1 MLRASLSRAG
11 CRCGSTARWPRRR
24 STISAATIAT
34 GSCRLATSTSPR
46 ARTVSTPRRRS
57 SAWPRSPTLSRIAPR
72 RRRRGTRC
80 RASRRAR
87 ISPRRSCRAC
97 ADAARDE
104 RLRARHRSDGR
115 LALGDL
121 FAAVRVGHE
130 RLAGRSALRG
140 RSDARRLARIERPRD
155 EIEEARLQAVI
166 TEAEPAEIADEP
178 RGLRGAIDVAE
189 QPELELPILIAG
201 LIRRAPREDERRASV
216 GGRTDAFDDPVERQI
231 RATSGGEVNA
241 VTESVDDHAHIA
253 PILVAAGLAPHPVEI
268 HAAPGRRERDRRV
281 VTGNHIE
288 GTISFANDELFAKPG
303 LASASS
309 NECEPSVV
317 GPPRP

>member
-1 MLRASLSRAG
+1 
-11 CRCGSTARWPRRR
+11 
-24 STISAATIAT
+24 
-34 GSCRLATSTSPR
+34 
-46 ARTVSTPRRRS
+46 
-57 SAWPRSPTLSRIAPR
+57 
-72 RRRRGTRC
+72 
-80 RASRRAR
+80 
-87 ISPRRSCRAC
+87 RSCRAC

-104 RLRARHRSDGR
+104 RLRARHRSDSR

-155 EIEEARLQAVI
+155 AIEEARLQAAI
-166 TEAEPAEIADEP
+166 TEA
-178 RGLRGAIDVAE
+178 
-189 QPELELPILIAG
+189 
-201 LIRRAPREDERRASV
+201 
-216 GGRTDAFDDPVERQI
+216 DP
-231 RATSGGEVNA
+231 
-241 VTESVDDHAHIA
+241 AHIA
-253 PILVAAGLAPHPVEI
+253 PILVAAGLALYPVEI